1 MEMIASFLEIKVN
14 FIREERKHPQYRVR
28 TSSVTTNKNLRNY
41 IDKYPLY
48 GSKYLDYK
56 DWCKILSYF
65 EKETHWQNVD
75 EISKIKSQM
84 NQYRTVFRWDHL
96 V

>member
-1 MEMIASFLEIKVN
+1 MEMIGSFLGIKVN

-28 TSSVTTNKNLRNY
+28 TSSVYTNQILRNY
-41 IDKYPLY
+41 LDKYPLY

-56 DWCKILSYF
+56 DWCKILYYF

>member
-14 FIREERKHPQYRVR
+14 LIREERKQPQYRVR
-28 TSSVTTNKNLRNY
+28 TSSVSTNKILRNY

-65 EKETHWQNVD
+65 EKEN
-75 EISKIKSQM
+75 IGK
-84 NQYRTVFRWDHL
+84 RR
-96 V
+96 

>member
-1 MEMIASFLEIKVN
+1 MVIIELLLEIKVN

-28 TSSVTTNKNLRNY
+28 TSSVTTNKILRNY

-56 DWCKILSYF
+56 DWCQILSYF
-65 EKETHWQNVD
+65 EKETHWQNVV
-75 EISKIKSQM
+75 EISQITSQM